1 MHIISTVQI
10 QLGTNAVISAI
21 PQMEKRE
28 QKCCW
33 EPQNVQRE
41 AMAVSV
47 SAAAHQAGL
56 WTALQN
62 ARQGLLPGW
71 ACPSLQ
77 PAATTGHSRSHWGN
91 LKSLLLF
98 VSYLN
103 QGGILLPPLSVP
115 SRPLVKHLC
124 SVSPSFSEDPW
135 LIKNRSIVQRTG
147 SVLC

>member
-10 QLGTNAVISAI
+10 QLGTNAVIQPFPKWKKENRNAAESHK
-21 PQMEKRE
+21 MYRE
-28 QKCCW
+28 RQWQCQSVPLPVKPDPEQLSRMQGRTFSQD
-33 EPQNVQRE
+33 EPV
-41 AMAVSV
+41 
-47 SAAAHQAGL
+47 
-56 WTALQN
+56 
-62 ARQGLLPGW
+62 LP
-71 ACPSLQ
+71 LQ

-98 VSYLN
+98 VPYLK

-115 SRPLVKHLC
+115 SRLLVKHLC

-135 LIKNRSIVQRTG
+135 LIKNRSIVQGTG